1 MKEDTTTAE
10 PFELIEEVFPSD
22 LVITKYESYVVEDT
36 LIISRMVLYVL
47 WPGITEGTFI
57 SLAQCH

>member
-1 MKEDTTTAE
+1 MKEDTTAVE
-10 PFELIEEVFPSD
+10 LFELIEEVFPSD
-22 LVITKYESYVVEDT
+22 LVITKICYVVEDT

-47 WPGITEGTFI
+47 WPGMTEGMFV

>member
-1 MKEDTTTAE
+1 MEL
-10 PFELIEEVFPSD
+10 FELIEEVFPSD
-22 LVITKYESYVVEDT
+22 LVITKICYVVEDT

-47 WPGITEGTFI
+47 WPGMTEGMFV